1 MALPTEPDVPA
12 PPPRMRPA
20 EEAELP
26 TQAEAPAAVT
36 AEGRPESADAAAVDA
51 AAKPNPGAA
60 PARVAPV
67 ARKAL
72 PAGAAAAL
80 LDAAADD
87 EGESEGWL
95 ITYLDMIT
103 LLLVMMVVMLA
114 FAGKFNGVGEGSEAL
129 ARQAGTVAPVELPL
143 PAAPPETAPAPDLGE
158 DIEVLVEDRRI
169 SFRIS
174 SEILFESGQADLS
187 LGGLALLRRLLPVLR
202 ESPHPIA
209 VHGHTDAVPIHSV
222 RYPSNWELSGARAG
236 SVVRYFEANG
246 IDKQRLRAVGFAD
259 TRPLADNASAEGRA
273 SNRRVELVLEQPT
286 D

>member
-1 MALPTEPDVPA
+1 MALPNEPDVPA
-12 PPPRMRPA
+12 PTPAPVRPA
-20 EEAELP
+20 DAELVA
-26 TQAEAPAAVT
+26 QAEAPAAAT
-36 AEGRPESADAAAVDA
+36 AEVSPESADTAAVRA
-51 AAKPNPGAA
+51 AGKAKPGAA
-60 PARVAPV
+60 PARAALA

-80 LDAAADD
+80 LDAVADD

-114 FAGKFNGVGEGSEAL
+114 FAGKFEGVGEASEAL
-129 ARQAGTVAPVELPL
+129 ARQSGTAAPVELPL
-143 PAAPPETAPAPDLGE
+143 PTTPPETMAVPDLGE
-158 DIEVLVEDRRI
+158 DIEVLVKDKRI

-187 LGGLALLRRLLPVLR
+187 LGGLTLLRRLLPVLR

-209 VHGHTDAVPIHSV
+209 VHGHTDAVPIRSA
-222 RYPSNWELSGARAG
+222 RFPSNWELSGARAG

-273 SNRRVELVLEQPT
+273 SNRRVELVLEQPA